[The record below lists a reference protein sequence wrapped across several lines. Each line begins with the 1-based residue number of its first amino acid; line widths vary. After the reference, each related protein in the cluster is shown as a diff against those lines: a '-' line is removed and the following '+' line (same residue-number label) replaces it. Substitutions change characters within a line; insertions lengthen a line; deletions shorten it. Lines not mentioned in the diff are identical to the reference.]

1 MSKNKKLVGA
11 KVESDDHEAYV
22 LHKMVITTMYYCQ
35 ECGQTMQIDVF
46 SGICMNCG
54 HLNDHATIRNNLN
67 LNIMVGSEED
77 FLDD

>member
-1 MSKNKKLVGA
+1 MTKKRKLVGA
-11 KVESDDHEAYV
+11 EIESDEHEACI

-54 HLNDHATIRNNLN
+54 HLNEHATIKSNMQLQ
-67 LNIMVGSEED
+67 IMVGDPED
-77 FLDD
+77 FLDN